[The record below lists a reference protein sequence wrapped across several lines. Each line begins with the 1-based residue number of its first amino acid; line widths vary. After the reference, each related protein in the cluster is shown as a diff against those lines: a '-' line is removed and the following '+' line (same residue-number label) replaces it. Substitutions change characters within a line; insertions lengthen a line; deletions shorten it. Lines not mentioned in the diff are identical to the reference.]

1 MSRDIPGS
9 LHAKEEKELLH
20 GNDGKLL
27 FTRYEGNMG
36 AFLFAGGRL
45 RGAMNLDSL
54 TGIRPGNIY
63 LARVRKKV
71 PNIDACFAELPGGE
85 LCYLAMKDCSQ
96 ASPVNRNPDGRVLEG
111 DLFPVQILRE
121 PLKTKQ
127 AAATTRLTAD
137 IDLQKLLSGCAH
149 RSQPA
154 LLYEKQS
161 PLAAAIKAFDG
172 QFQELVTDDP
182 VIFGQLSSM
191 QMPREATFESS
202 QKILQTAQQA
212 TKTAVKPIADTDDMQ
227 AQVQT
232 MSRQDG
238 TAQTSNISDQLPEQ
252 KNHPAIRLYQDAS
265 YSLSRLYSLKTRMEE
280 ALSPK
285 IWMSSGAYLVLEPTE
300 ALTVIDVNSGKYD
313 ASAARD
319 SFFEINCE
327 AAKEAALQIRLRNLS
342 GIILIDFINMGDR
355 RQKDELLNLMR
366 ELTKEDP
373 VSTRVVDI
381 TALGL
386 MEITRK
392 KQYRSLKEQFSK
404 RK

>member
-27 FTRYEGNMG
+27 FTGYEGNMG

-96 ASPVNRNPDGRVLEG
+96 ALPVNRNPDSRVLEG

-182 VIFGQLSSM
+182 VIFEQLS
-191 QMPREATFESS
+191 F
-202 QKILQTAQQA
+202 LQQA
-212 TKTAVKPIADTDDMQ
+212 LETVPKEA
-227 AQVQT
+227 
-232 MSRQDG
+232 
-238 TAQTSNISDQLPEQ
+238 PEH

-313 ASAARD
+313 ASAVRD

-327 AAKEAALQIRLRNLS
+327 AAKEVALQIRLRNLS
-342 GIILIDFINMGDR
+342 GIILIDFINMGER
-355 RQKDELLNLMR
+355 RQKEELLKLMR
-366 ELTKEDP
+366 ELTKEDS
-373 VSTRVVDI
+373 VSTRVIDI